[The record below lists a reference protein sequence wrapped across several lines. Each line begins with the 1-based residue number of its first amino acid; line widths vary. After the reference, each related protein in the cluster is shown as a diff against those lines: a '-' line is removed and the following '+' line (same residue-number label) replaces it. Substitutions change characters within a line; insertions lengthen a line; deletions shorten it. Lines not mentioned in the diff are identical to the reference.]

1 VLGVP
6 MTKLKL
12 YLLPERAYWNYSVST
27 SEQRAFDR
35 RRDGGGLLL
44 RNFTSGRTAYIN
56 FGADSRPLEFL
67 HHHIEGVRNLTL
79 PEEQRET
86 AGFVNLGRVVTWR
99 QNMDARWSL
108 NRGPWLSPTFSW
120 AGNYGQDNRP
130 ELSKDLSVRALA
142 NGQSLTAS
150 WALPFDRLQP
160 PPARRLPNDTTAM
173 RPPAVPIWRS
183 ALARIGG
190 VAVDAGYNQSS
201 SYSRLLGTSHF
212 LYLFGLSDNPGLA
225 PHNTGRMQE
234 ANGNFVQKG
243 QDWRANARTRVS
255 LIADA
260 TVSIRSEFSWRR
272 TEMNRVA
279 SSTATARFPDLEVEY
294 GRLPTM
300 AQLHRILVSPRLR
313 TNYSRSRVTE
323 YRVRESQPSAIA
335 TSSQWQPLLGV
346 TGELRNQTR
355 VELKVERRVT
365 EREQLEFGSSIRTD
379 RNTDLNLSLN
389 RSYQRGQ
396 KVKFLGRE
404 STIRS
409 SVQLGLTA
417 AYSRISG
424 DTKKAGSKAEQLRV
438 DQDRLSVN
446 GTGSYSFS
454 SNVTGSVTLG
464 FGQNRDLVRD
474 MVSRNVRVELRAA
487 FTF

>member
-1 VLGVP
+1 
-6 MTKLKL
+6 
-12 YLLPERAYWNYSVST
+12 
-27 SEQRAFDR
+27 
-35 RRDGGGLLL
+35 
-44 RNFTSGRTAYIN
+44 
-56 FGADSRPLEFL
+56 
-67 HHHIEGVRNLTL
+67 
-79 PEEQRET
+79 
-86 AGFVNLGRVVTWR
+86 VNLGRVVTWR

-108 NRGPWLSPTFSW
+108 NRGQWLSPTFSW
-120 AGNYGQDNRP
+120 TGNFGQDNRP

-160 PPARRLPNDTTAM
+160 PVARRPLGDTTRVQA
-173 RPPAVPIWRS
+173 PSVPIWRA
-183 ALARIGG
+183 ALSRLGGIG
-190 VAVDAGYNQSS
+190 ADAGYNQTS

-212 LYLFGLSDNPGLA
+212 LYLFGLSDNPGLE
-225 PHNTGRMQE
+225 PNNTGRMQE
-234 ANGNFVQKG
+234 ANGNTVAKN
-243 QDWRANARTRVS
+243 QDWRANARTRLTLVS
-255 LIADA
+255 DA
-260 TVSIRSEFSWRR
+260 TVAVRGEFSWRR
-272 TEMNRVA
+272 TEVNRVA
-279 SSTATARFPDLEVEY
+279 SRTATARFPDLEVEY
-294 GRLPTM
+294 GRLPTQL
-300 AQLHRILVSPRLR
+300 QLHRILVSPRLR

-323 YRVRESQPSAIA
+323 FRVRESTPSAIA
-335 TSSQWQPLLGV
+335 TSSQWQPMLGV

-355 VELKVERRVT
+355 VEMKVERRVT
-365 EREQLEFGSSIRTD
+365 VREQLEFGSSTRID

-396 KVKFLGRE
+396 KVKFLGKE

-424 DTKKAGSKAEQLRV
+424 DTKKAGSRTEQLRV

-474 MVSRNVRVELRAA
+474 AVSRNVRVELRAA